1 MLTRAGLLLSV
12 TFVLAGTPL
21 AQAQSTPA
29 PYLPPPVDVNG
40 FPEPVLFRAPPPDAE
55 FGLDGRVWARF
66 EYLLWWVRNGP
77 LNTPL
82 VTTGSP
88 TDAVPGALGQPGT
101 QVLFGD
107 RPLNYGSLSGIRLS
121 AGYDLTNGFGLDA
134 GYFALERSAV
144 TFSAVSDGNGNPLIA
159 RPVFNNQ
166 GPAENAYLYALPGT
180 AAGSVSVS
188 SQSRLQGGELNL
200 TANVYQ
206 DPSMCFTV
214 FAGFRMVE
222 LDENLNVSGNVSPLM
237 PGFLTFMGAAAD
249 PPNSY
254 GDFDSFKIY
263 NKFYGGQIGARFAWR
278 RDAFDLGLVG
288 KLALG
293 STQELFLVSGTSALN
308 NPGNPQVTNPGGL
321 LVQPSNMGRFFHSNF
336 GVIPEIGVNL
346 GYWVTPHCRLA
357 FGYNFLYWNS
367 VARPGDQID
376 RTVSASQVARD
387 PAFGTNPGGDL
398 RPVFQARDSSFW
410 AQGMTFGVEFQY

>member
-1 MLTRAGLLLSV
+1 MLTRAGFLLSV
-12 TFVLAGTPL
+12 TLLLAGTSP
-21 AQAQSTPA
+21 ARAQSHPA
-29 PYLPPPVDVNG
+29 PYPPPPGIDS
-40 FPEPVLFRAPPPDAE
+40 PEPSLFRVPPSDSEP
-55 FGLDGRVWARF
+55 GYDGRVWVNF

-88 TDAVPGALGQPGT
+88 ADAVPGAIGQAGT

-121 AGYDLTNGFGLDA
+121 GGFDLSNGFGLDA

-144 TFSAVSDGNGNPLIA
+144 TFSAVSDGNGNPPIA

-166 GPAENAYLYALPGT
+166 GPGENAYLYALPGT
-180 AAGSVSVS
+180 AAGSVTVG

-200 TANVYQ
+200 AMTVFE
-206 DPSMCFTV
+206 DPSMTFTV
-214 FAGFRMVE
+214 FAGFRIVE
-222 LDENLNVSGNVSPLM
+222 LDETLNVSGNIIPLA

-263 NKFYGGQIGARFAWR
+263 NKFYGGQIGGRFAWR

-293 STQELFLVSGTSALN
+293 STQELFLVNGVSALN
-308 NPGNPQVTNPGGL
+308 SPGNPQTTNPGGL

-336 GVIPEIGVNL
+336 GVLPEVGVNL
-346 GYWVTPHCRLA
+346 GYCVTPQCRLA
-357 FGYNFLYWNS
+357 FGYNFLYWNR

-387 PAFGTNPGGDL
+387 PAFGTNANDL
-398 RPVFQARDSSFW
+398 RPLFQARDSSFW
-410 AQGMTFGVEFQY
+410 AQGMTFGVEFQF